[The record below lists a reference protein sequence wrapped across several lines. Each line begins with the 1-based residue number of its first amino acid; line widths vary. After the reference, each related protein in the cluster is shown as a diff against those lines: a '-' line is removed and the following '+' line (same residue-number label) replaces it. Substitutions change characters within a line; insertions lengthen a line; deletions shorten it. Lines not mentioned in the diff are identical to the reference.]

1 MLILGNVS
9 RRSWRREIAPS
20 TIRIVD
26 VINLAASAKEML
38 RDRALELHRP
48 PDVENWIVCSPPDP
62 ADFRGEVAHVE
73 ALRRSGIPVELV
85 KTPRSLEPA
94 ALARYLLHLVK
105 VFRRAKPDIV
115 HTHCS
120 IPGLAGRIAAR
131 LTGVPIVVH
140 TVHGFHFHAGS
151 SRLHWTCFSAV
162 ERSLAALTDILL
174 TQNHD
179 DLHVIRQW
187 RWPAVPARLIGNGI
201 DVDKYARFGRRH
213 SGPGRVVACI
223 GRFDPVKNQRDLL
236 RIFAR
241 VHATCP
247 EARLRLIGNGVLRA
261 ECERLAAELGIASV
275 TDFLGYREDVDALLA
290 DVDVAVLV
298 SWKEGM
304 SKALLEPM
312 AAGIPAVS
320 WDVKG
325 NGELVTSGRTGL
337 LAPAGDLEQTAAH
350 IVRLL
355 RDPDLRQRLGAAAA
369 DDVRQRFDKAAFINR
384 LRGVYASLLA
394 DAGYVAPPAL
404 SFARQAQIGGRDF
417 AAAP

>member
-1 MLILGNVS
+1 LLIPGIADRSS
-9 RRSWRREIAPS
+9 RRGVAPS
-20 TIRIVD
+20 PIRIVD
-26 VINLAASAKEML
+26 VINLAASAKEIL
-38 RDRALELHRP
+38 RDRVLELHRP
-48 PDVENWIVCSPPDP
+48 PDVENWIVCSPADP
-62 ADFRGEVAHVE
+62 ADFCGEIPHVD
-73 ALRRSGIPVELV
+73 ALRSSGIPVELIQ
-85 KTPRSLEPA
+85 TPRNSEPT
-94 ALARYLLHLVK
+94 ALARYVLRLVK
-105 VFRRAKPDIV
+105 FFRRAKPDIV

-120 IPGLAGRIAAR
+120 VPGFAGRVAAR

-151 SRLHWTCFSAV
+151 NRLNWMCFSSV

-174 TQNHD
+174 TQNCD

-187 RWPAVPARLIGNGI
+187 RWPTVPARLVGNGI
-201 DVDKYARFGRRH
+201 DVDKYARHARRH

-241 VHATCP
+241 VHAACP
-247 EARLRLIGNGVLRA
+247 EARLRLIGDGVLRA
-261 ECERLAAELGIASV
+261 ECEKLAADLGIGSV

-325 NGELVTSGRTGL
+325 NAELVTSGRTGF
-337 LAPAGDLEQTAAH
+337 LAPAGDLDQTAAD

-355 RDPDLRQRLGAAAA
+355 GDPDLRQRLGAAAG
-369 DDVRQRFDKAAFINR
+369 DEVRRRFDNASFINR

-394 DAGYVAPPAL
+394 DAGYVTPPML
-404 SFARQAQIGGRDF
+404 SFARHVPIGGRD
-417 AAAP
+417 AAASA